1 MQNDKVEY
9 KMRLDDREFTIFILK
24 AINGCFISISE
35 GNAHRLGALNVSLTG
50 SMGTTSTA
58 RVIPSKHDS
67 IFLDMLS
74 QRIASMLNGICIISM
89 SINTPLTTTVMK
101 SIMNN
106 IVAYLSDKGNV
117 T

>member
-1 MQNDKVEY
+1 VQNNKVEY

-35 GNAHRLGALNVSLTG
+35 GNAHRLGALNVSLAG
-50 SMGTTSTA
+50 SVGTSTA

-67 IFLDMLS
+67 VFLDMLS
-74 QRIASMLNGICIISM
+74 QRVASMLNGICIISM
-89 SINTPLTTTVMK
+89 SINAPLATTVMK

-106 IVAYLSDKGNV
+106 IVAYLSDKGNA

>member
-1 MQNDKVEY
+1 MQNNKVEY
-9 KMRLDDREFTIFILK
+9 NIRFDNREFTIFILK
-24 AINGCFISISE
+24 ASNGCFVSISE
-35 GNAHRLGALNVSLTG
+35 GITHRLGALSVSVVG
-50 SMGTTSTA
+50 SVGASTA
-58 RVIPSKHDS
+58 RVIPSKYDS

-89 SINTPLTTTVMK
+89 SINAPLDAAVMK

-106 IVAYLSDKGNV
+106 IVAYLSDRSNA